1 MPERRRKAELRTQR
15 STTSAYD
22 VFLGGSCNPTTWR
35 QDTAIPHFKSQGI
48 TFYNPQQGNQSHQ
61 ITTNHPPNQ
70 PATSPIMTQLVAANW
85 VPEMIELEHQAKVT
99 SHILFYVVNEQ
110 TRNVASMIEVCQ
122 FAGNNRRLVV
132 VLNPYPGPDHA
143 INGEQLSKV
152 TGYTSLLTVS
162 ESLQAVLVEPEAAG
176 TEVCRGSPPRPP
188 SRHDVSWQQF
198 SQTSVSTAVSVVQ
211 YSATRQ
217 DLGPVA
223 RVCLISFA
231 DYP

>member
-61 ITTNHPPNQ
+61 ITTNH
-70 PATSPIMTQLVAANW
+70 LVAAKW

-162 ESLQAVLVEPEAAG
+162 GSLQAVLVEPEVAG

-217 DLGPVA
+217 VLGPVA

-231 DYP
+231 D